1 MILNIIVLIFE
12 VLYYSLFMKFARN
25 EGKFHRYLILFSL
38 ITIVMLFVGTSN
50 LYSYLIFVILSL
62 LGIKYL
68 IKEKAGLY
76 DMLIIF
82 IMLLIKL
89 LIETPLYFM
98 LNGML
103 SIYLIGIITGILK
116 VSMVLI
122 FKNKIN
128 KFYLKFSNLWYKNNF
143 YIRYIFSIL
152 MLIYCILSCL
162 FIIFYYM

>member
-12 VLYYSLFMKFARN
+12 VLYYSLFMKFARP
-25 EGKFHRYLILFSL
+25 EGKFYRYLILFSL